1 MANTAAGLHDRTL
14 DRSLEREDNNAAVKI
29 MMRDGNLVAILY
41 AISIILPGEEILWD
55 YGICYDDDDEDASED
70 IVPAGRHPQPAAH
83 PFGGAPTDHRSGPFS
98 SRCLMVSAAEESFRH
113 DCVILDCASGTNLCK
128 SKNHASNIRPCVR
141 GTIIGI
147 EGASS
152 GTHYDHSCTF
162 VDAALGRM
170 PLATEASANIVSLA
184 VARDRGF
191 AAEYCNELDEFTLV
205 SPHGSRYVFGRLP
218 ESSGVPRKFYVMDLD
233 TLTPPSEEGTRILCT
248 AHAIDP
254 TDRTEPAGTRS
265 RTRPSGH
272 ALARIAEQPREDM
285 PRRSRKPRCRK
296 IENTPKSN
304 PPVTT
309 SSVHRD
315 QIGEIDLFLVG
326 ACCS

>member
-1 MANTAAGLHDRTL
+1 
-14 DRSLEREDNNAAVKI
+14 

-70 IVPAGRHPQPAAH
+70 ISVPVSRRPQPSAH
-83 PFGGAPTDHRSGPFS
+83 LFGVASPDHRNGPFS
-98 SRCLMVSAAEESFRH
+98 SRCLMVSAAEDSFRH
-113 DCVILDCASGTNLCK
+113 DYVILDCASGTNLCK
-128 SKNHASNIRPCVR
+128 SRNHASNIRPCVR

-162 VDAALGRM
+162 IDAALGRM

-191 AAEYCNELDEFTLV
+191 VAEYCNELDEFTLV

-218 ESSGVPRKFYVMDLD
+218 ESSGVPRKFYVMDLN
-233 TLTPPSEEGTRILCT
+233 TQTPPSEEGTRILCT

-254 TDRTEPAGTRS
+254 TYRTEPADTHSRS
-265 RTRPSGH
+265 RLSVQCSAIGWDKSSPRLCSYRTEP
-272 ALARIAEQPREDM
+272 ARNLNLPARTTEQPVKTYHDDHA
-285 PRRSRKPRCRK
+285 
-296 IENTPKSN
+296 NL
-304 PPVTT
+304 
-309 SSVHRD
+309 
-315 QIGEIDLFLVG
+315 GEG
-326 ACCS
+326 R